1 MEITNLNYSLRF
13 IKSNRK
19 RISYQQQLF
28 HIWVHLQVLI
38 DNQLLIYGNKNL
50 LI

>member
-19 RISYQQQLF
+19 RISIRSNYF
-28 HIWVHLQVLI
+28 IFGS
-38 DNQLLIYGNKNL
+38 IYRCL
-50 LI
+50 